1 MVALNATEQNALAQ
15 KLILT
20 TRISERV
27 SGGIL
32 YEDLDLHKHH
42 KLLPSRN
49 ATGSC
54 FHTQTWQEY

>member
-20 TRISERV
+20 TRIWERV

-32 YEDLDLHKHH
+32 YEDFDL
-42 KLLPSRN
+42 
-49 ATGSC
+49 
-54 FHTQTWQEY
+54 QTP